1 MILGGKITLEEYED
15 WKANWPDSTKKDYV
29 PNIINK
35 KHISYDEYLAE
46 IQARN
51 EIAESAKKRYQDFYT
66 RPIGFQKE
74 KIVTKKEAISFYTYK
89 LPYFFDKIYNFDH
102 KEPVQVLLHFSNYNK
117 LIYSAGISSLSQVVS
132 FPL

>member
-51 EIAESAKKRYQDFYT
+51 EIAESAKKRYQDINT
-66 RPIGFQKE
+66 IE
-74 KIVTKKEAISFYTYK
+74 KR
-89 LPYFFDKIYNFDH
+89 
-102 KEPVQVLLHFSNYNK
+102 
-117 LIYSAGISSLSQVVS
+117 LIYSTAMKLVTSLKT
-132 FPL
+132 PERE